1 MMKSEIKLKL
11 IFNFLE
17 ELTRKYNETFELKE
31 KLMKELRE
39 KAMYDPLTGIYNRY
53 VLIEFLEKELERLKR
68 TRNEK
73 FYVIFM
79 DLDHFKTINDIL
91 GHKKGDEILKQVA
104 EILRNSFRKYDIV
117 SRFGGDEFVA
127 VLIDNNSENID
138 SILNRIRERIESSF
152 SNYGISMSYGIAI
165 APDEGMDA
173 YELIQIADD
182 KMYEMKRKKKEEKT
196 FFPFSSNR
204 CEKNAQNEA

>member
-1 MMKSEIKLKL
+1 MKSEIKLKL

-31 KLMKELRE
+31 KLMKELKE

-68 TRNEK
+68 TRNGK
-73 FYVIFM
+73 IYVLFM

-127 VLIDNNSENID
+127 VLIGNNSENID
-138 SILNRIRERIESSF
+138 SILNRIRDKIESSF
-152 SNYGISMSYGIAI
+152 SNFGISISYGIAI
-165 APDEGMDA
+165 APDEGIEA

-182 KMYEMKRKKKEEKT
+182 KMYEMKRRKKEEKT
-196 FFPFSSNR
+196 FLSFFPNR
-204 CEKNAQNEA
+204 CGKENAQKKE

>member
-1 MMKSEIKLKL
+1 MKSEIKLKL

-31 KLMKELRE
+31 KLMKELKE

-68 TRNEK
+68 TRNGK
-73 FYVIFM
+73 IYVIFM

-127 VLIDNNSENID
+127 VLIGNNSENID
-138 SILNRIRERIESSF
+138 SILNRIKDRIESSF
-152 SNYGISMSYGIAI
+152 SDFGISISYGIAI
-165 APDEGMDA
+165 APDEGIEA

-182 KMYEMKRKKKEEKT
+182 KMYEMKRKKKEKKTSSPSLEKKI
-196 FFPFSSNR
+196 SS
-204 CEKNAQNEA
+204 QLSP

>member
-196 FFPFSSNR
+196 FPPFFPDR
-204 CEKNAQNEA
+204 CKKNAQKEV